1 VHLRVHP
8 RLGRAHQAAVK
19 ALRRKHERNRT
30 GAAHA
35 LLSGTAQREPSPH
48 APASN
53 RAVSAAQETDEMK
66 VMRVLSS
73 AALLVALTAAVA
85 VAHPNSGRLERREA
99 GRSHQRFG
107 QFHGQRWGQ
116 LTWWEAARL
125 RQGEAQIRRMQR
137 LARADGIVTP
147 RERLMIQRAKQQ
159 QMRREFRFRHNGRT
173 A

>member
-1 VHLRVHP
+1 M
-8 RLGRAHQAAVK
+8 K
-19 ALRRKHERNRT
+19 
-30 GAAHA
+30 
-35 LLSGTAQREPSPH
+35 
-48 APASN
+48 
-53 RAVSAAQETDEMK
+53 MK

-99 GRSHQRFG
+99 GRYHQRLG
-107 QFHGQRWGQ
+107 QHWGQ

-125 RQGEAQIRRMQR
+125 RQGQAQILRMER
-137 LARADGIVTP
+137 LARADGVITP
-147 RERLMIQRAKQQ
+147 RERLMIQRAKLQ